1 MLQGLILFLNFAG
14 IITHSIYIN
23 NKHMRK
29 LALALMMA
37 IVALTACNNNEKQ
50 LAAQQATIDSL
61 AQAQNLS
68 AEEIQDYVTLINTIS
83 TSIDSLNVAEDELKS
98 VTREGTP
105 ATQRELLKQKVA
117 ALASAVNNQRAM
129 IERLKGNLSASGSK
143 NAQLQNLITFMQ
155 KQLDEKDAMIAQLQ
169 ADIADKNK
177 NIEELTATATMLTNK
192 NTELSTTVV
201 AQNEAIENQTNKMNE
216 AFVKVGTKKEL
227 KDLGLVEGGTLFKKK
242 KLNAENIDKNLFQK
256 VDMRSYKSIT
266 LQSTSPKILT
276 QMPADSYELTT
287 NGSTTVLTITNAQ
300 RFWGVSNFLIIQL

>member
-1 MLQGLILFLNFAG
+1 
-14 IITHSIYIN
+14 
-23 NKHMRK
+23 MRK

-37 IVALTACNNNEKQ
+37 IVALTACNNNDKQ

-83 TSIDSLNVAEDELKS
+83 TSIDSLNVAEDELNS
-98 VTREGTP
+98 VSREGTP

-227 KDLGLVEGGTLFKKK
+227 KELGLVEGGTLFKKK

-256 VDMRSYKSIT
+256 VDMRNYKSIT
-266 LQSTSPKILT
+266 LQSASPKILT

-287 NGSTTVLTITNAQ
+287 NGNTTVLTITNAQ

>member
-1 MLQGLILFLNFAG
+1 M
-14 IITHSIYIN
+14 
-23 NKHMRK
+23 KK

>member
-1 MLQGLILFLNFAG
+1 M
-14 IITHSIYIN
+14 
-23 NKHMRK
+23 KK

-300 RFWGVSNFLIIQL
+300 RFWSVSNFLIIQL